1 MLSEDLQNAEK
12 KVELLKTVLQNMVKK
27 LSVLLQAHN
36 ITDQEKRL
44 VSLIKGLTFNNEVH
58 CSIYGE
64 IACTSTLI
72 IVALSL
78 T

>member
-44 VSLIKGLTFNNEVH
+44 VSLIKGLMKFTVL
-58 CSIYGE
+58 
-64 IACTSTLI
+64 STEK
-72 IVALSL
+72 
-78 T
+78 

>member
-44 VSLIKGLTFNNEVH
+44 VSLINGLTLTMKFNVL
-58 CSIYGE
+58 
-64 IACTSTLI
+64 STEK
-72 IVALSL
+72 
-78 T
+78 

>member
-44 VSLIKGLTFNNEVH
+44 VSLINGLT
-58 CSIYGE
+58 
-64 IACTSTLI
+64 LI
-72 IVALSL
+72 DVLSA
-78 T
+78 TEKF

>member
-44 VSLIKGLTFNNEVH
+44 VSLIKRSHF
-58 CSIYGE
+58 CQ
-64 IACTSTLI
+64 
-72 IVALSL
+72 
-78 T
+78 

>member
-44 VSLIKGLTFNNEVH
+44 VSLIKGLTFINEVH
-58 CSIYGE
+58 CSIYRE
-64 IACTSTLI
+64 IACTSTLFI
-72 IVALSL
+72 IELSL